1 MPSIITNNSATK
13 ALQVIRNIGGDL
25 ADTQNKVSSGY
36 RVQVAADNAA
46 YWSIATT
53 MRSDTDAMSS
63 VMDALALGAATADT
77 AYTGVSQVTDL
88 MAEIKARFVAAREPG
103 VDKDKLGVEVEQL
116 KAQILSIGESS
127 TFNAEN
133 WVQFSTNDSPW
144 LTGEKEIIGG
154 FVRSND
160 NAVRVQSLFFGSNS
174 ATDGPYAI
182 LDLSDATGGE
192 FGVLTSEQYA
202 VDLGY
207 STGYV
212 LFDVARS
219 NSYSSPTLTPQEM
232 TLSSATTDVELDEM
246 LQVIDSMLLDVT
258 DVAGTLGALDTR
270 VSMQNEFANK
280 LSNTLKRGVGKLVDA
295 DLNQESTRLKA
306 LQGQESLGYEA
317 LSIANAEPQSML
329 RLLQ

>member
-13 ALQVIRNIGGDL
+13 ALQVIRNIHGDL
-25 ADTQNKVSSGY
+25 AETQNKVSSGY
-36 RVQVAADNAA
+36 RVQVASDNAA

-77 AYTGVSQVTDL
+77 AYTGVSQVADL

-116 KAQILSIGESS
+116 KAQILSIGESA

-133 WVQFSTNDSPW
+133 WVQFSTYDSPW

-154 FVRSND
+154 FVRSTD
-160 NAVRVQSLFFGSNS
+160 NSVRVQSLYFGSNS
-174 ATDGPYAI
+174 AADGPYAI
-182 LDLSDATGGE
+182 LDLSEATGGE
-192 FGVLTSEQYA
+192 FGVLTSEKYA
-202 VDLGY
+202 VTLGY

-219 NSYSSPTLTPQEM
+219 NSYSAPSLTPQEM
-232 TLSSATTDVELDEM
+232 TLSNATTVLELDEM

-270 VSMQNEFANK
+270 VTMQNEFANR
-280 LSNTLKRGVGKLVDA
+280 LSDTLKKGVGNLVDA

>member
-13 ALQVIRNIGGDL
+13 ALQVIRNLHGDL

-77 AYTGVSQVTDL
+77 AYTGVSQVTDI

-103 VDKDKLGVEVEQL
+103 VDKNKLGVEVEQL
-116 KAQILSIGESS
+116 KAQILSIGESA

-133 WVQFSTNDSPW
+133 WMQFSTYDSPW

-154 FVRSND
+154 FVRSTD
-160 NAVRVQSLFFGSNS
+160 NSVRVQSLFYGSNS
-174 ATDGPYAI
+174 ATDGPHAI

-192 FGVLTSEQYA
+192 FGVLTSEKYA
-202 VDLGY
+202 VTLGY

-212 LFDVARS
+212 LFDIARS
-219 NSYSSPTLTPQEM
+219 NSYSAPSLTQQEI

-270 VSMQNEFANK
+270 VSMQNEFANR
-280 LSNTLKRGVGKLVDA
+280 LSDTLKKGVGNLVDA

-329 RLLQ
+329 KLLQ

>member
-13 ALQVIRNIGGDL
+13 ALQVIRNVHSDL
-25 ADTQNKVSSGY
+25 AETQNKVSSGY

-77 AYTGVSQVTDL
+77 AYTGVAQVADL

-116 KAQILSIGESS
+116 KQQILSIGQSA

-133 WVQFSTNDSPW
+133 WVQFSTADSPW
-144 LTGEKEIIGG
+144 LTGQKEIIGG
-154 FVRSND
+154 FVRSTD
-160 NAVRVQSLFFGSNS
+160 NSVKVQSLYFGSNTAS
-174 ATDGPYAI
+174 DGPFAI
-182 LDLSDATGGE
+182 LDLSEATGGE
-192 FGVLTSEQYA
+192 FGVLTSEKYA
-202 VDLGY
+202 VAQGY

-212 LFDVARS
+212 LFDVDRT
-219 NSYSSPTLTPQEM
+219 NSYSAPTLTPQEM
-232 TLSSATTDVELDEM
+232 TLTNATTDTELNEM

-270 VSMQNEFANK
+270 VSMQNGFAQN
-280 LSNTLKRGVGKLVDA
+280 LSDTLKKGVGKLVDA

-306 LQGQESLGYEA
+306 LQGQESLGYQA
-317 LSIANAEPQSML
+317 LSIANAAPQSML
-329 RLLQ
+329 KLLQ

>member
-13 ALQVIRNIGGDL
+13 ALQVIRNIHGDL
-25 ADTQNKVSSGY
+25 AHTQNKVSSGY

-53 MRSDTDAMSS
+53 MRSDTGAMSS

-77 AYTGVSQVTDL
+77 AYTGVSQIADL
-88 MAEIKARFVAAREPG
+88 VAEIKARFVAAREPG
-103 VDKDKLGVEVEQL
+103 VDKNKLGVEVEQL
-116 KAQILSIGESS
+116 KEQILSIGESA

-154 FVRSND
+154 FVRSSD
-160 NAVRVQSLFFGSNS
+160 NSVKVQSLYFGSNS
-174 ATDGPYAI
+174 AADGPYAV
-182 LDLSDATGGE
+182 LDLSEATSGE
-192 FGVLTSEQYA
+192 FGVLTSQKYA
-202 VDLGY
+202 TAL
-207 STGYV
+207 SLTTGYV
-212 LFDVARS
+212 LFDVPRT
-219 NSYSSPTLTPQEM
+219 NSYSTPSLAPQEM
-232 TLSSATTDVELDEM
+232 TLTGATTDAEVDEM
-246 LQVIDSMLLDVT
+246 LQVIDAMLLDVT

-270 VSMQNEFANK
+270 VSMQNEFAND
-280 LSNTLKRGVGKLVDA
+280 LSDTLKKGVGKLVDA

-306 LQGQESLGYEA
+306 LQGQESLGYQA

-329 RLLQ
+329 KLLQ